1 MRTWGPRGD
10 GTTLLGQNRSPPFR
24 RFPRRWTPTFFTS
37 GQVGRHRRNVQSR
50 RGWCDQRVLRG
61 SRHDRT
67 RHLRYRG
74 HLQWLHAPTGAAYAT
89 SNGFAT
95 LSISSQHQAWRLTHF
110 GTASETGDAANTA
123 DPDGDR
129 LSNLIEYAFGLNP
142 TSGRSSS
149 LPVGQLKAGGAY
161 QLSFIQ
167 PSNVNDVVY
176 GLEWSPTMQPGSWLP
191 VPDTS
196 SGMLHTFTM
205 STASRSR
212 AFFRFVIVL
221 SGDECSWALTTISLK
236 KPLGRSVGR
245 GNEGP

>member
-1 MRTWGPRGD
+1 MAGVTSVSYEVPATIEPGIYDIEATYNG
-10 GTTLLGQNRSPPFR
+10 S
-24 RFPRRWTPTFFTS
+24 TP
-37 GQVGRHRRNVQSR
+37 
-50 RGWCDQRVLRG
+50 
-61 SRHDRT
+61 
-67 RHLRYRG
+67 
-74 HLQWLHAPTGAAYAT
+74 PTGAAYAT

-149 LPVGQLKAGGAY
+149 LAVGQLTAGGAY

-191 VPDTS
+191 VPDTG